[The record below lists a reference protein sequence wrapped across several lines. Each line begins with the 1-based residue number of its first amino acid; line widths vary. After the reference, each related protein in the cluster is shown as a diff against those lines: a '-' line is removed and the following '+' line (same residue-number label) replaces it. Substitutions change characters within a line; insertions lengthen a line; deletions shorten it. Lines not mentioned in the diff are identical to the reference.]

1 MSELSQSP
9 SAARPFDPGPVRPFD
24 ASLAAI
30 GVSLAI
36 VAGTAL
42 LGLAA
47 GYVWSQVAPR
57 ALLVIVSPGAA
68 GLVHTETAAFIA
80 ADLTFCLIGLAG
92 GVLSG
97 ALGYLLGVRRYGP
110 LAMVAVLVGA
120 LAAALL
126 TRWVGQQAGLASFHH
141 LLATL
146 PAGRHLLDPLTLRAT
161 GAAQAG
167 RWWPAPGRGPTKPGR
182 LPRRPARPA
191 RLASRSASP
200 ASTDDAARLS
210 ARMTRSPSCR
220 RRARGRRAEAAPEG
234 RASAARPAP
243 LRLAG
248 CFPGSIFEGSR
259 RRR

>member
-1 MSELSQSP
+1 MSELPQSP
-9 SAARPFDPGPVRPFD
+9 RAARPDDAGRERPLD
-24 ASLAAI
+24 ASAAAV

-47 GYVWSQVAPR
+47 GYVWSQLAPR

-110 LAMVAVLVGA
+110 LAMIGVLAGA
-120 LAAALL
+120 LAAAVLA
-126 TRWVGQQAGLASFHH
+126 RWVGQQSGLASFHH

-161 GAAQAG
+161 GGIACWPFAAGLTAGGMEAFATRGRHRSGAG
-167 RWWPAPGRGPTKPGR
+167 RPLLAGPGPRAGETWPPGPPPGPTGLPGRQPG
-182 LPRRPARPA
+182 L
-191 RLASRSASP
+191 
-200 ASTDDAARLS
+200 
-210 ARMTRSPSCR
+210 
-220 RRARGRRAEAAPEG
+220 E
-234 RASAARPAP
+234 
-243 LRLAG
+243 
-248 CFPGSIFEGSR
+248 
-259 RRR
+259 

>member
-1 MSELSQSP
+1 MSELPQS
-9 SAARPFDPGPVRPFD
+9 SRAARPGDAGRVRPFD
-24 ASLAAI
+24 ASPAAI

-47 GYVWSQVAPR
+47 GYVWSQAAPR
-57 ALLVIVSPGAA
+57 ALLVVVSPGAA

-110 LAMVAVLVGA
+110 LPMAAVLVGA

-126 TRWVGQQAGLASFHH
+126 ARWAGQQAGLASFHH

-146 PAGRHLLDPLTLRAT
+146 PAGRDLLDPLTLRAT
-161 GAAQAG
+161 GGIACWPFAAGLTAG
-167 RWWPAPGRGPTKPGR
+167 GMEAFANRGHHRGGAGWA
-182 LPRRPARPA
+182 LV
-191 RLASRSASP
+191 ASP
-200 ASTDDAARLS
+200 GPGA
-210 ARMTRSPSCR
+210 
-220 RRARGRRAEAAPEG
+220 GEAWPPGPPPGPAGPPGLPE
-234 RASAARPAP
+234 RQ
-243 LRLAG
+243 
-248 CFPGSIFEGSR
+248 PGLD
-259 RRR
+259 

>member
-9 SAARPFDPGPVRPFD
+9 SAARPFD
-24 ASLAAI
+24 ASAAAV

-47 GYVWSQVAPR
+47 GYVWSLVAPR

-97 ALGYLLGVRRYGP
+97 ALGYVFGVRRYGP
-110 LAMVAVLVGA
+110 LAMAGVLAGA
-120 LAAALL
+120 LAAAVLA
-126 TRWVGQQAGLASFHH
+126 RWIGQQSGAASFHH

-146 PAGRHLLDPLTLRAT
+146 PVGGHLLDQLTLRST
-161 GAAQAG
+161 GAIACWPFAAG
-167 RWWPAPGRGPTKPGR
+167 LTAGGME
-182 LPRRPARPA
+182 A
-191 RLASRSASP
+191 LA
-200 ASTDDAARLS
+200 T
-210 ARMTRSPSCR
+210 
-220 RRARGRRAEAAPEG
+220 RGRHQG
-234 RASAARPAP
+234 RASRP
-243 LRLAG
+243 LLAG
-248 CFPGSIFEGSR
+248 PGPGAAESWPPGAPPVLPGPQPGLD
-259 RRR
+259 

>member
-1 MSELSQSP
+1 MSELPQS
-9 SAARPFDPGPVRPFD
+9 SRAARPGDVGRLRPFD
-24 ASLAAI
+24 ASPPAI

-47 GYVWSQVAPR
+47 GYVWSQAAPR
-57 ALLVIVSPGAA
+57 ALLVVVSPGAA

-110 LAMVAVLVGA
+110 LPMAAVLVGA

-126 TRWVGQQAGLASFHH
+126 ARWTGQQAGLASFHH

-146 PAGRHLLDPLTLRAT
+146 PAGRHLLDPLRLRAT
-161 GAAQAG
+161 GGIACWPFAASLTAG
-167 RWWPAPGRGPTKPGR
+167 GMEAFANRGRHRGGAGW
-182 LPRRPARPA
+182 L
-191 RLASRSASP
+191 LVASP
-200 ASTDDAARLS
+200 G
-210 ARMTRSPSCR
+210 P
-220 RRARGRRAEAAPEG
+220 EAGEAWPPGPAGPPGLPE
-234 RASAARPAP
+234 RQ
-243 LRLAG
+243 
-248 CFPGSIFEGSR
+248 PGLD
-259 RRR
+259 

>member
-9 SAARPFDPGPVRPFD
+9 GAARPFDAGPVRPFD
-24 ASLAAI
+24 ASPAAI

-97 ALGYLLGVRRYGP
+97 ALGYLLGVHRYGP
-110 LAMVAVLVGA
+110 LAMVAVLAGA

-126 TRWVGQQAGLASFHH
+126 ARWVGQQAGLASFHH

-146 PAGRHLLDPLTLRAT
+146 PAGGHLLDPLTLRVT
-161 GAAQAG
+161 GAIACWPFAAG
-167 RWWPAPGRGPTKPGR
+167 LTAGGMEAFGTRGRHRGGAGWPVVASPGPGAGEAWPPGPAGPPGLPGRQPG
-182 LPRRPARPA
+182 LN
-191 RLASRSASP
+191 
-200 ASTDDAARLS
+200 
-210 ARMTRSPSCR
+210 
-220 RRARGRRAEAAPEG
+220 
-234 RASAARPAP
+234 
-243 LRLAG
+243 
-248 CFPGSIFEGSR
+248 
-259 RRR
+259 